1 MAKQDKQES
10 FARSRPAGGLA
21 NGALKARARLD
32 PVRAGRRWGVRIEL
46 GNLVLEQVR
55 PVRVALASGRVSGV
69 STGYEVV
76 DWLADGL
83 TGNVTV
89 RLDARTSLDVTDH
102 WHVSGA
108 EVTVSRDVIV
118 RGNEEDGF
126 MTSIGLSRNIP
137 TSWSEIMPF
146 APGAVYG
153 NCEPVPKY
161 AIASP
166 TLRRRAPRYALCRED
181 RLAAPVFSVRYAD
194 GEWLA
199 VMHKDAEAANT
210 IADSGEVA
218 GGETL
223 IDPRLS
229 FASLGCA
236 ARRDRLEIGAWFPG
250 TEGEVT
256 YSSGQLPL
264 LQRRAWRRRFH
275 PLGEGTTHR
284 YQLVYRAGA
293 SASSQDFYPAV
304 WRWAW
309 DKLAPRPEPVDPDV
323 VVRVSTSVLARQAVT
338 TGPLAGIPLEV
349 DAVTG
354 RPAPASPAIMG
365 FVGAN
370 TDAAYVLLRVGT
382 RIGGKTG
389 EHYRTIGTRILD
401 SFATIGLTPPQGE
414 GFDLVTGN
422 MTSYRHV
429 ARRPAVFTRSIADG
443 CAGALKAWQ
452 LEIHS
457 GFEHP
462 AWLRWAEQGADWL
475 VSVQGSGGSFPR
487 AFEAGTGA
495 VIDSSTNASQVPIA
509 FLASL
514 ARATGK
520 PTYLDA
526 ALRAGDYCWQSGGEM
541 GCFAGATLDNP
552 DVVDKEAAITA
563 LEGFLELY
571 ESTGDVLWI
580 ERARFA
586 AEMAETWIYIWNV
599 PMPVDADNQSLH
611 WKRGVSTVGQ
621 QLIAT
626 GVSMCDGFLA
636 KNAAA
641 FAALSRLT
649 GDAHFIDVARVV
661 TQGTKAMLAL
671 PGRTYDLHGE
681 GWQQEHWCFAVHRGY
696 GLNRNWLPWVS
707 VANVEGIL
715 RLEDLGEIV
724 TGRVLGPES

>member
-1 MAKQDKQES
+1 VS
-10 FARSRPAGGLA
+10 
-21 NGALKARARLD
+21 
-32 PVRAGRRWGVRIEL
+32 
-46 GNLVLEQVR
+46 LE
-55 PVRVALASGRVSGV
+55 
-69 STGYEVV
+69 
-76 DWLADGL
+76 
-83 TGNVTV
+83 
-89 RLDARTSLDVTDH
+89 VTDH
-102 WHVSGA
+102 WRVSGG

-118 RGNEEDGF
+118 CGNEDDGF
-126 MTSIGLSRNIP
+126 MTSIGLPRNTP
-137 TSWSEIMPF
+137 TGWSEVTPF

-166 TLRRRAPRYALCRED
+166 ALRRRELRYALCRED
-181 RLAAPVFSVRYAD
+181 RLAAPLFAVRYAD

-199 VMHKDAEAANT
+199 VLHEGAEAAST
-210 IADSGEVA
+210 VADSGDIA

-223 IDPRLS
+223 IDPLLT
-229 FASLGCA
+229 FASLGGA

-256 YSSGQLPL
+256 YSSGPLPL
-264 LQRRAWRRRFH
+264 RQLRGWRRRFH
-275 PLGEGTTHR
+275 PLSEGTVHR
-284 YQLVYRAGA
+284 YQLVYRTGT

-309 DKLAPRPEPVDPDV
+309 DKLAPRIEPVDPDV
-323 VVRVSTSVLARQAVT
+323 VMRVATSVLAGQAEI

-354 RPAPASPAIMG
+354 QRAPASPAIMG

-370 TDAAYVLLRVGT
+370 TDAAYVLLRVGR
-382 RIGGKTG
+382 RIAG
-389 EHYRTIGTRILD
+389 EVGARYRLIGTRILD
-401 SFATIGLTPPQGE
+401 SFVTIGLAPPQGE
-414 GFDLVTGN
+414 GFDLETGR
-422 MTSYRHV
+422 MTSYRQV
-429 ARRPAVFTRSIADG
+429 GGRAAVFTRSIADG
-443 CAGALKAWQ
+443 CEGALKAWQ
-452 LEIHS
+452 LEAHA
-457 GFEHP
+457 GCAHP
-462 AWLRWAEQGADWL
+462 NWLRWAEQGADWL
-475 VSVQGSGGSFPR
+475 VSVQKPDGSFAR
-487 AFEAGTGA
+487 AFEAGSGA
-495 VIDSSTNASQVPIA
+495 VIDSSTTASQVPIA

-514 ARATGK
+514 ARVTGRA
-520 PTYLDA
+520 TYLDA
-526 ALRAGDYCWQSGGEM
+526 ALRAGHYCWRTGGRA

-552 DVVDKEAAITA
+552 DVVDKEAAVTA
-563 LEGFLELY
+563 LEGFLELH
-571 ESTGDVLWI
+571 ESTGDVTWI
-580 ERARFA
+580 ERARVA

-641 FAALSRLT
+641 FAALFRLT
-649 GDAHFIDVARVV
+649 GDAHFLDVARVV
-661 TQGTKAMLAL
+661 THGTKTMLAL

-681 GWQQEHWCFAVHRGY
+681 GWQQEHWCFAVRRGY

-715 RLEDLGEIV
+715 RLEDIGGFV
-724 TGRVLGPES
+724 TDSVLHLES